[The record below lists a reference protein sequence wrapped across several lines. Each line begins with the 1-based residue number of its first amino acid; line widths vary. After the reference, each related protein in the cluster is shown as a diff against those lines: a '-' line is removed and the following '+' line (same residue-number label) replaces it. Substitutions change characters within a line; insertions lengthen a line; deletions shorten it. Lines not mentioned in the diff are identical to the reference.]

1 MKPNMKKKF
10 DFSAEMSE
18 AEAIKS
24 NPKNEYLEEENRL
37 LDINVQELA
46 KLNDNVFKLRTEVEN
61 LSGSIRE
68 CKPIISEE
76 MHKLAVEF
84 GATLLCNFLGQI
96 ESKCK
101 EAERRMKKVDNALH
115 IPATAFYITIIILVA
130 LSSFFVSIVVAN
142 AEILHS
148 ELIEKV
154 VIWCTATA
162 VVGIVITIL
171 LPKILKRLIN
181 R

>member
-18 AEAIKS
+18 VESIKAT
-24 NPKNEYLEEENRL
+24 PKNEYLEEEKRL
-37 LDINVQELA
+37 LDINAKELA
-46 KLNDNVFKLRTEVEN
+46 SLNDNVYKLRTEVEN

-76 MHKLAVEF
+76 MQKLAVEF

-101 EAERRMKKVDNALH
+101 EAERRIKKADNAIH
-115 IPATAFYITIIILVA
+115 IPANTFSITIVILVA
-130 LSSFFVSIVVAN
+130 LSSFFVNMIVAN
-142 AEILHS
+142 TEILHS
-148 ELIEKV
+148 SLIWKV
-154 VIWCTATA
+154 VSIC
-162 VVGIVITIL
+162 VLITIIGTIMVIVVSR
-171 LPKILKRLIN
+171 ILDR
-181 R
+181 

>member
-1 MKPNMKKKF
+1 MKKKF

-18 AEAIKS
+18 AESIRS
-24 NPKNEYLEEENRL
+24 TPKNEYLEEENHL

-46 KLNDNVFKLRTEVEN
+46 RLNNNVYKLRTEVEN

-84 GATLLCNFLGQI
+84 GARLLCNFLDQI

-101 EAERRMKKVDNALH
+101 ENEESRQCH
-115 IPATAFYITIIILVA
+115 PPPIYG
-130 LSSFFVSIVVAN
+130 
-142 AEILHS
+142 ILHFDYHCS
-148 ELIEKV
+148 RSIFFFRV
-154 VIWCTATA
+154 HDS
-162 VVGIVITIL
+162 G
-171 LPKILKRLIN
+171 
-181 R
+181 

>member
-18 AEAIKS
+18 VESIKTT
-24 NPKNEYLEEENRL
+24 PKNEYLEEEKRL
-37 LDINVQELA
+37 LDINAKELA
-46 KLNDNVFKLRTEVEN
+46 SPNDNVYKLRTEVEN

-84 GATLLCNFLGQI
+84 GARLLCNFLDQI

-101 EAERRMKKVDNALH
+101 EAERRMKKADNAIH
-115 IPATAFYITIIILVA
+115 IPATAFYILIIIVVA
-130 LSSFFVSIVVAN
+130 LSSFFVCMIVAN

-148 ELIEKV
+148 RLIWKAVIGCILMAVLGIGIAV
-154 VIWCTATA
+154 VIQKFSDR
-162 VVGIVITIL
+162 G
-171 LPKILKRLIN
+171 K
-181 R
+181 

>member
-1 MKPNMKKKF
+1 MKKKF

-18 AEAIKS
+18 AESIK
-24 NPKNEYLEEENRL
+24 NTPKNEYLEEEKRV
-37 LDINVQELA
+37 LDINAKELA
-46 KLNDNVFKLRTEVEN
+46 SLNDNVYKLRTEVEN

-84 GATLLCNFLGQI
+84 GATLLCNFLSQI

-101 EAERRMKKVDNALH
+101 EAVRRMKKADNAIP

-130 LSSFFVSIVVAN
+130 LSSFFVCIIVAN
-142 AEILHS
+142 TEILHS
-148 ELIEKV
+148 A
-154 VIWCTATA
+154 VIWKA
-162 VVGIVITIL
+162 VTWCSAMAVLGIAITIL
-171 LPKILKRLIN
+171 LPKVLK
-181 R
+181 